1 MEYKKNGLVSQW
13 NLDRKICGVMPM
25 EKGSFVWN
33 RSLSSGFRPATE
45 WRNSCHYPARLGN
58 PDLFCFCHAES
69 ARGRETYC
77 FIRDLS
83 RPFEGTK
90 EIYILS
96 FPCYFATWPSARV
109 TFRLCAGLRL
119 LLFHTLYSSLLY
131 ILLVVPFKFKKLF
144 VLCGNDVIK
153 TILRNVDVGNVIFP
167 PVQKMGQDHSVDGL
181 MADDHNII
189 RALV

>member
-13 NLDRKICGVMPM
+13 NLYRKICGVMPM

-45 WRNSCHYPARLGN
+45 WRNGCHYPARLGN
-58 PDLFCFCHAES
+58 PDLFCFCHVES
-69 ARGRETYC
+69 ARGSETYY

-83 RPFEGTK
+83 HLFEGTK

-109 TFRLCAGLRL
+109 IFKLCAGLRL
-119 LLFHTLYSSLLY
+119 PLFLTLHYLH
-131 ILLVVPFKFKKLF
+131 IQLVVPFEFKKLF

-167 PVQKMGQDHSVDGL
+167 PVQEMRQDHPVDSL

-189 RALV
+189 CAPV